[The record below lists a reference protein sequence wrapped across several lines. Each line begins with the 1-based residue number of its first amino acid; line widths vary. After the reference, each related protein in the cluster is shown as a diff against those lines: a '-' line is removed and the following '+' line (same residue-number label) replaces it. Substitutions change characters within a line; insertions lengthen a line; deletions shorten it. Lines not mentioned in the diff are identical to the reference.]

1 MTWAPGGGAGGG
13 AQTPGLDSSP
23 LQGAHQLT
31 LTSQAAEPLQQGF
44 ATRPEFLLVACGAYQ
59 EPPAS
64 RGEAGRERDG
74 KGVPE
79 HMTSVTKIHLSF
91 RCSA

>member
-23 LQGAHQLT
+23 PQGAHQLT
-31 LTSQAAEPLQQGF
+31 LSSQAADPLKQGF
-44 ATRPEFLLVACGAYQ
+44 ATRSKFFLIACGVCQ
-59 EPPAS
+59 ESPAS
-64 RGEAGRERDG
+64 KGEAGRERDG

-91 RCSA
+91 RGSA